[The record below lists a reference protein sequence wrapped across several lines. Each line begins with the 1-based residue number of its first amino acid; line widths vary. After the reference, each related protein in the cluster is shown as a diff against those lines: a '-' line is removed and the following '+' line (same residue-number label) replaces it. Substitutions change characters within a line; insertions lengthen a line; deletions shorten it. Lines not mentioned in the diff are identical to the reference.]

1 MRKCQVG
8 GQAVLEGVMMKGKNG
23 IAIAVR
29 KPDGEIEVNF
39 KKTTPY
45 TKRYKALGV
54 PLIRGFVT
62 LIESLVEGLKS
73 LNFSAEFIEDTEPSK
88 IEKWLR
94 NKFGKKIDNFIM
106 CLTTFIS
113 ILFALLIFMALP
125 TGITFLI
132 KKANI
137 PEWSL
142 SFIEGLI
149 GIVILVLYMYL
160 IGRVKDIKRVFQYHG
175 AEHKTIFCYENEEEL
190 TIENVKKYERF
201 HPRCGT
207 NLLFLVA
214 MVSIFI
220 FSFTNWDSLIQR
232 TAIRIICLP
241 IISGITYELI
251 KWLGKSESSI
261 SKIIAKPG
269 LKLQTLTTREPDD
282 SQIEVAIESLKK
294 AEGLSD

>member
-29 KPDGEIEVNF
+29 KPDGEIEVDF
-39 KKTTPY
+39 KKNISY
-45 TKRYKALGV
+45 TKRYKMLGI

-62 LIESLVEGLKS
+62 LVESLVEGLKS

-88 IEKWLR
+88 IERWLK
-94 NKFGKKIDNFIM
+94 NKFGKKFDNFIM

-125 TGITFLI
+125 TGITFLL
-132 KKANI
+132 KKSNI

-149 GIVILVLYMYL
+149 GIAILLIYMYL
-160 IGRVKDIKRVFQYHG
+160 IGKVEDIQRVFQYHG
-175 AEHKTIFCYENEEEL
+175 AEHKTIFCYENGEDL
-190 TIENVKKYERF
+190 TIENVKKFERF

-207 NLLFLVA
+207 NFLFLVA
-214 MVSIFI
+214 IVSIFI

-232 TAIRIICLP
+232 TVIRITFLP
-241 IISGITYELI
+241 VISGITYELI
-251 KWLGKSESSI
+251 KWLGKSEGI
-261 SKIIAKPG
+261 MARIIAKPG
-269 LKLQTLTTREPDD
+269 LKLQILTTREPDN

-294 AEGLSD
+294 AEGLID